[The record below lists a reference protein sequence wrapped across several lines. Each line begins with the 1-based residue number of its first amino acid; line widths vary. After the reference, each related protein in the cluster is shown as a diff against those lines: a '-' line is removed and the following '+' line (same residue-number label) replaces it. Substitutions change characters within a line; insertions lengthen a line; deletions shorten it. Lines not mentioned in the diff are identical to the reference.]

1 MPPGSPNPQ
10 FTTLVCALALL
21 AGCSAPNSSRS
32 EPVRAAAKAHADRK
46 SAPDFTL
53 TDANGAKV
61 ALSDYRGK
69 AVLLN
74 FWATWCGP
82 CQIEIPWFQE
92 FEQQYKSKGFE
103 VLGVS
108 MDEDGWAA
116 VKPYMAAHKLNY
128 RILLGD
134 EAVSTLYGG
143 LEALPTTFII
153 DREGKFAFP
162 PHVGLVGKNEYAS
175 EIQSLLDEKG
185 TNASLHPAVPPVALL
200 LRPAK

>member
-1 MPPGSPNPQ
+1 MMLIG
-10 FTTLVCALALL
+10 ALALL
-21 AGCSAPNSSRS
+21 VGCSATSSSRS
-32 EPVRAAAKAHADRK
+32 EPARAAAKAHTDRK
-46 SAPDFTL
+46 FAPDFTL
-53 TDANGAKV
+53 TDSNGKKV
-61 ALSDYRGK
+61 ALADYRGK
-69 AVLLN
+69 VVLLN

-128 RILLGD
+128 RIVLGD
-134 EAVSTLYGG
+134 ETVSALYGG

-185 TNASLHPAVPPVALL
+185 TNASLRSFVSPVALL
-200 LRPAK
+200 LRSAK